1 MTTAAEW
8 SPSILVVDDDAAF
21 CTIIRELLVRH
32 GFNVR
37 VACGVEEA
45 LRAVKREPP
54 DLILTDIMMPEV
66 DGLTLIRTIRSNPQQ
81 YGIPTIVV
89 SAMVMARERTA
100 AVQAGADAFLAKPFS
115 FTQLKTT
122 IQAVLATVGS

>member
-37 VACGVEEA
+37 VACGVKEA

>member
-1 MTTAAEW
+1 MTIGADWT
-8 SPSILVVDDDAAF
+8 PSILVVDDDAAF

-32 GFNVR
+32 GFSVR
-37 VACGVEEA
+37 VARGVEDA
-45 LRAVKREPP
+45 LHLVRQDPP

-66 DGLTLIRTIRSNPQQ
+66 DGLTLIRRIRANPHQ

-89 SAMVMARERTA
+89 SAMVMARERSA
-100 AVQAGADAFLAKPFS
+100 AVQAGADAFLPKPFS

-122 IQAVLATVGS
+122 IQAVLAPIGP